1 MVKLIYIADPM
12 CSWCYG
18 FAPQLH
24 TLLDGLENVP
34 LDIVLGGLR
43 PYTTEVMDIEKK
55 TEIRSHWQRVAELS
69 GRPFVDTA
77 LGKEDFVH
85 NTEPACRAVA
95 SARLLAP
102 HAALAVFDAIQ
113 HGFYAEG
120 LDTTQADVL
129 IPIATSVLRQAGM
142 DVDEA
147 TFLQTW
153 SSEEAVK
160 ATHTDFLQTQRW
172 GVRGFP
178 TLVLEQAGELHLVSS
193 GFTRT
198 EQLVAQ
204 LQALVDQAVDR

>member
-18 FAPQLH
+18 FGPQLH

-55 TEIRSHWQRVAELS
+55 SEIRSHWQRVAELS

-77 LGKEDFVH
+77 LAKEDFVY

-102 HAALAVFDAIQ
+102 HTALAVFDAIQ
-113 HGFYAEG
+113 RGFYAEG

-129 IPIATSVLRQAGM
+129 VPIATSVLKQAGM
-142 DVDEA
+142 DIDEA
-147 TFLQTW
+147 AFLQTW

-204 LQALVDQAVDR
+204 LQALVDQAGDR